1 MPEELIKSLS
11 TIFIVMTIFSLINYI
26 IVSLALYKIAKKE
39 KLNKPW
45 LAWIPVGNA
54 YILISLGK
62 GNISFVF
69 TLVVAMF
76 STGLIGDI
84 AMAIY
89 TVYSV
94 YMYFVICKKYNVSI
108 IPIAIGAASLIVSM
122 IPFLSILVIP
132 MYLINLYGQFK
143 LLKAADKEIIENN
156 KNIKTK
162 ISLSNGR

>member
-26 IVSLALYKIAKKE
+26 VVSLALYKIAKKE
-39 KLNKPW
+39 KLDKPW
-45 LAWIPVGNA
+45 LSWIPVGNA
-54 YILISLGK
+54 YILITLGK
-62 GNISFVF
+62 GNIGFVF

-76 STGLIGDI
+76 SRGLIADI
-84 AMAIY
+84 AMTLY

-94 YMYFVICKKYNVSI
+94 YMYFKICKKYNVSI
-108 IPIAIGAASLIVSM
+108 IPIAIGASSLVVSI
-122 IPFLSILVIP
+122 IPFLSMLVIP
-132 MYLINLYGQFK
+132 MYLINLYGQWK
-143 LLKAADKEIIENN
+143 LLKAAGNEVVGNK